1 MIFGGL
7 KVGHLINSD
16 STLVNDRDFLNS
28 LLAYSDGDLFWK
40 KTNKKAG
47 TILPCGYIVVA
58 IGRARLKLHR
68 AVYIMHNG
76 SIPDGYQIHHKDGN
90 HKNNR
95 IENLECVSTLRHGS
109 LKHIH
114 KKKITFNE
122 KSKNWECMKY
132 YNRVQYLFKSKSKSG
147 VSKIVNNFLECI
159 KSEGEI
165 ERFSK
170 HIIVRG
176 KRKRRE
182 HWSHSFE
189 PTQESTNKHFVYQD
203 GALYKKYNMQRI
215 GRLFKDGYI
224 VVTICKKQYSVHR
237 LIYTYHYG
245 EIPDSLVIDHMDH
258 NKQNNDISNL
268 RAVSKSVNS
277 LNSYKTKDIENLE
290 KRKNTWVIRIKIK
303 GRPAEFYKSFPLDQ
317 KQEAIEFRKQMLAV
331 REDYNALLELYGY
344 SD

>member
-28 LLAYSDGDLFWK
+28 LFIYSDGDLFWK

-58 IGRARLKLHR
+58 IDRARLKLHR
-68 AVYIMHNG
+68 AVYVMHNG

-90 HKNNR
+90 HRNNR
-95 IENLECVSTLRHGS
+95 IENLECVSALKHGS
-109 LKHIH
+109 LRHIH

-122 KSKNWECMKY
+122 KSKNWECVKD
-132 YNRVQYLFKSKSKSG
+132 YNRVRYIFKSSSKSG
-147 VSKIVNNFLECI
+147 VSKIVNNFLECV
-159 KSEGEI
+159 KSEGDI

-170 HIIVRG
+170 YIAH
-176 KRKRRE
+176 RKRRKSE
-182 HWSHSFE
+182 HWSHSFRL
-189 PTQESTNKHFVYQD
+189 TQESIKKHFLYQD
-203 GALYKKYNMQRI
+203 GQLYKKCNMKRI
-215 GRLFKDGYI
+215 GVLFKDGYI
-224 VVTICKKQYSVHR
+224 VVAICRKQYRVHR
-237 LIYTYHYG
+237 LIYIYHHG
-245 EIPDSLVIDHMDH
+245 EIPEGLVIDHMDH

-290 KRKNTWVIRIKIK
+290 KRKNLWVIRIKIK
-303 GRPAEFYKSFPLDQ
+303 DRPAEFYKSFPLHQ
-317 KQEAIEFRKQMLAV
+317 KQEAIEFRKKMLAV
-331 REDYNALLELYGY
+331 REDHDALLELYGY